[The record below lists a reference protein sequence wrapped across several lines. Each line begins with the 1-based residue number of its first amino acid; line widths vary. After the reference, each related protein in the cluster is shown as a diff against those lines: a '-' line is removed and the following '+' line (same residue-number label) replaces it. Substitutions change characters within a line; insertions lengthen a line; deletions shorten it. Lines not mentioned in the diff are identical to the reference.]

1 MKVYGDWDSVLYE
14 LRLMTRAISAT
25 PRFCEMYYIWGSQD
39 SGKDTKVK
47 MLRAFSVTA
56 RTTTGCS
63 FRETM
68 WCNRLAT

>member
-1 MKVYGDWDSVLYE
+1 
-14 LRLMTRAISAT
+14 MTRAISAT

-47 MLRAFSVTA
+47 MLHAFLGHGKDK
-56 RTTTGCS
+56 GCS

-68 WCNRLAT
+68 RCNRLAT